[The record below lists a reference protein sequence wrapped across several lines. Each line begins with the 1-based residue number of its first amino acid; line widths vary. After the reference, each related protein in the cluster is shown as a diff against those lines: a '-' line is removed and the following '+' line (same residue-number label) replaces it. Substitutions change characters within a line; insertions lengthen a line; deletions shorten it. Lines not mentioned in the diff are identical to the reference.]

1 MRIYKLFNM
10 IVRVTISDGN
20 NVLKLSIA
28 ESTCEQVCDL
38 TTNIFASHVIT
49 SKSKGVGK
57 LRAVSVRI
65 DELDNKTDRMR
76 KVSRTISLKDI
87 TINETHERLLDAVNE
102 CERQSIIERAKEYT
116 ND

>member
-1 MRIYKLFNM
+1 MRIYKPLNM
-10 IVRVTISDGN
+10 IVRVAISDGA

-28 ESTCEQVCDL
+28 ESTCLQVCDL
-38 TTNIFASHVIT
+38 TANIFASHVIT
-49 SKSKGVGK
+49 SKVKGVGK

-65 DELDNKTDRMR
+65 DELDNTTDRMR

-87 TINETHERLLDAVNE
+87 TINEAHERLINAVNE
-102 CERQSIIERAKEYT
+102 CERQSIIERAKQYM